1 VIDKE
6 NIGYVYILEVSDI
19 DLPVCKIGRTSKDP
33 FERCAEINRSSSTG
47 DFRWDVAY
55 EFPVNDCKQFER
67 IAQKKLAPL
76 RQKNKEFFNITA
88 EVAFKA
94 VTSILDAQTE
104 IETVDPNDIGERP
117 ARNPA
122 TQKKKKSKSI
132 QFGQKH
138 SEYANILALFAE
150 MTECKGRSF
159 GQTSRPYFGMSDDN
173 EGVQWN
179 ITIFPETG
187 EIRLGV
193 NLEGMK
199 YTGYPIATFLLAEIK
214 NPQIYDVLERLPD
227 ADQVF
232 LRLVRD
238 AWQVG
243 IRLNILEEVIGLG
256 DVPIRD
262 IDSDLWKS
270 MLGEALACLSEKRAY
285 RGRTE
290 QLVTLR
296 KQSNRGELSRTMQVS
311 PHLTIWTPVESSGDT
326 EAQLGM
332 GIDRLTP
339 IYDWVSS
346 VSQSGRKQLT

>member
-67 IAQKKLAPL
+67 IAHKELAPL
-76 RQKNKEFFNITA
+76 RQKGKEFFRIPA
-88 EVAFKA
+88 EAAFKA

-104 IETVDPNDIGERP
+104 IKTVDPNDISERP
-117 ARNPA
+117 ARSPA

-150 MTECKGRSF
+150 MTKCKGRSF

-173 EGVQWN
+173 KGVQWN

-187 EIRLGV
+187 ETRLGV
-193 NLEGMK
+193 NLEGTK
-199 YTGYPIATFLLAEIK
+199 PANWPITTFLLAEIE
-214 NPQIYDVLERLPD
+214 NPQIYDVQERLPD

-238 AWQVG
+238 AWQAGV
-243 IRLNILEEVIGLG
+243 RLNIFEELIGLG
-256 DVPIRD
+256 DIPIRD
-262 IDSDLWKS
+262 IDSRHWQS
-270 MLGEALACLSEKRAY
+270 MLTEALGCLSKEREY
-285 RGRTE
+285 RGRAK

-296 KQSNRGELSRTMQVS
+296 KQSNRGDKSRTMEVS

-326 EAQLGM
+326 EAQLGK

>member
-1 VIDKE
+1 MIDTE
-6 NIGYVYILEVSDI
+6 NIGYVYILEASDI

-47 DFRWDVAY
+47 DFRWHVAY

-67 IAQKKLAPL
+67 IAHKKLAPL

-159 GQTSRPYFGMSDDN
+159 GQTNRPYFGMSDDN
-173 EGVQWN
+173 KGVQWN

-187 EIRLGV
+187 ETRLGV

-199 YTGYPIATFLLAEIK
+199 YTDWPITTFLLAEFE

-238 AWQVG
+238 AWQAG
-243 IRLNILEEVIGLG
+243 IRLSILEEFIGFG